1 MGRFDLNLND
11 LIEGQVI
18 KKSTLTGVYGQ
29 LNESLEGGI
38 GPENIREEGLDRR
51 SFENMNGSHFVYSE
65 RCDLRSSYTIVP
77 TNESGIHPSG
87 FTKGPI
93 DGLTGSHGE
102 HPRVD
107 FNWDPEIDT
116 YAIVRC
122 SFYVSQKR
130 NERRY
135 EKGSS
140 VGGPAFSDAKNDAWD
155 FGLYVAPKS
164 GDGGLGLA
172 ETPTLAKNSK
182 NSGGVFVYQR
192 MCLNPAFSYLADNV
206 SSALRAEDGA
216 PSRYGFDRIS
226 SMRQSFCM
234 FVVFGVSNASSAYA
248 ESIVNL
254 DEPTTVSVELCW
266 RARNGR
272 YLYLVDNDPISDGVV
287 STATKMNSVEIENL
301 NINVTKYRR

>member
-29 LNESLEGGI
+29 LNASLDDGI

-51 SFENMNGSHFVYSE
+51 SFGNAMSFRSAE
-65 RCDLRSSYTIVP
+65 RCSLSSMDILQVP
-77 TNESGIHPSG
+77 NESGTHPSS

-93 DGLTGSHGE
+93 DGLSGSHGE

-107 FNWDPEIDT
+107 FTWDPQTDT
-116 YAIVRC
+116 YAVVRC
-122 SFYVSQKR
+122 SFSVSQQR

-135 EKGSS
+135 EKGSA
-140 VGGPAFSDAKNDAWD
+140 VGGAAFSLTSNDAWD

-164 GDGGLGLA
+164 GVDGFGIV
-172 ETPTLAKNSK
+172 ETPRLAKNTKSV
-182 NSGGVFVYQR
+182 GGVFVYQR
-192 MCLNPAFSYLADNV
+192 MCLNPAFSYLGDNV
-206 SSALRAEDGA
+206 DTGLRAEDGA

-234 FVVFGVSNASSAYA
+234 FVVFGVSNASSAYS

-266 RARNGR
+266 RARNGK
-272 YLYLVDNDPISDGVV
+272 YSYLVDDHPISDGVAT
-287 STATKMNSVEIENL
+287 TATKMNSVELDNL
-301 NINVTKYRR
+301 SMNVTKYRR